1 MTRKRKI
8 LHVTGT
14 RAEFGLMESTLQLV
28 KACDALQLGLVVTGT
43 HLSERFGCTVRE
55 IEESGLPIAARIST
69 DIDEC
74 TVLAMSRSVGQ
85 VIVGISEVIERER
98 PDLLTVIGDRGEMLA
113 AAAAALHM
121 GTPVVHLHG
130 GERSGTIDE
139 SIRHAITKLSHWHF
153 VATEE
158 ARQRVIRLGERPE
171 CVWVTGAPS
180 LDDIRK
186 LREIPRAVVA
196 EALGIAATDRFA
208 IVLFHPVV
216 QEIENAGEQTSN
228 LIAALRAELL
238 SNHIRI
244 IWLAPNSDAGSGAIA
259 NEVARGAASSQGF
272 IQAVSHLRR
281 DEFIG
286 ALNYAEVL
294 IGNSSAG
301 IIESASVGVPVVN
314 IGSRQQGRERNINT
328 HDCGYDTLEIRGA
341 IRSALNHGRYATEN
355 RYGHGDSGERI
366 VELLKALPND
376 RKVLNKLITY

>member
-1 MTRKRKI
+1 MSRKRKV

-28 KACDALQLGLVVTGT
+28 NSCDSLQLGIVVTGT
-43 HLSERFGCTVRE
+43 HLSERFGCTVQE
-55 IEESGLPIAARIST
+55 IEESGLPIAARIPTEVDQS
-69 DIDEC
+69 

-85 VIVGISEVIERER
+85 VIIGISEVIERER

-153 VATEE
+153 VATED
-158 ARQRVIRLGERPE
+158 AKRRVIRLGERPE

-180 LDDIRK
+180 LDDISK
-186 LREIPRAVVA
+186 LRKIPRAVVA

-208 IVLFHPVV
+208 MVLFHPVI
-216 QEIENAGEQTSN
+216 QEIDNAGEHAKN
-228 LIAALRAELL
+228 LIAALGAELL
-238 SNHIRI
+238 TNDIQT
-244 IWLAPNSDAGSGAIA
+244 IWLAPNSDAGSVYIA
-259 NEVARGAASSQGF
+259 REVARCATSNQGF
-272 IQAVSHLRR
+272 IRTVSHLRR

-286 ALNYAEVL
+286 ALNYAELL

-301 IIESASVGVPVVN
+301 IIEAASVGVPVVN
-314 IGSRQQGRERNINT
+314 VGSRQQGRERNSNT
-328 HDCGYDTLEIRGA
+328 HDCGYDTLEIRRA
-341 IRSALNHGRYATEN
+341 IRSALDHGRYATEN
-355 RYGHGDSGERI
+355 CYGHGDSGERI
-366 VELLKALPND
+366 VDLLRSLPND

>member
-14 RAEFGLMESTLQLV
+14 RAEFGLMESTLKLV
-28 KACDALQLGLVVTGT
+28 NACDSLQLGIVVTGT
-43 HLSERFGCTVRE
+43 HLSEQFGCTVRE

-69 DIDEC
+69 DVDQR

-85 VIVGISEVIERER
+85 AIIGVSEVIERER

-113 AAAAALHM
+113 AATAALHM
-121 GTPVVHLHG
+121 GIPVVHLHG

-158 ARQRVIRLGERPE
+158 AKQRVIRLGERPE

-180 LDDIRK
+180 LDDIGK
-186 LREIPRAVVA
+186 LRKIPRAVVA
-196 EALGIAATDRFA
+196 EALGIAATDRYA
-208 IVLFHPVV
+208 IVLFHSVV
-216 QEIENAGEQTSN
+216 QEIENAGEQAGN

-238 SNHIRI
+238 SNDILT
-244 IWLAPNSDAGSGAIA
+244 IWLAPNSDAGSAAIA
-259 NEVARGAASSQGF
+259 DEVERCAVSNQGF
-272 IQAVSHLRR
+272 IRTVSHLRR

-286 ALNYAEVL
+286 ALNHAELL

-314 IGSRQQGRERNINT
+314 IGSRQQGRERNNNT
-328 HDCGYDTLEIRGA
+328 HDCGYDALEIRRA
-341 IRSALNHGRYATEN
+341 IRGALDHGRYATEN
-355 RYGHGDSGERI
+355 RYGDGDSGGRI
-366 VELLKALPND
+366 VDLLRSLPND

>member
-1 MTRKRKI
+1 MTPKRKI
-8 LHVTGT
+8 LHVTGS

-28 KACDALQLGLVVTGT
+28 NACDSLQLGIVVTGT
-43 HLSERFGCTVRE
+43 HLSERFGSTVRE
-55 IEESGLPIAARIST
+55 IEESGLPIAARIPT
-69 DIDEC
+69 DVDQC

-85 VIVGISEVIERER
+85 VIIGMSEVIERER

-113 AAAAALHM
+113 AAATALHM

-158 ARQRVIRLGERPE
+158 AKQRVIRLGERPE

-180 LDDIRK
+180 LDDIAK
-186 LREIPRAVVA
+186 LREIPRAAVA

-208 IVLFHPVV
+208 IVLFHPVI
-216 QEIENAGEQTSN
+216 QEIKNAGEQANN

-238 SNHIRI
+238 SNDILT
-244 IWLAPNSDAGSGAIA
+244 IWLAPNSDAGSAAIA
-259 NEVARGAASSQGF
+259 NEVARCATSNQGF
-272 IQAVSHLRR
+272 IRTVSHLRR

-286 ALNYAEVL
+286 ALNYAELL

-301 IIESASVGVPVVN
+301 IIESASVGVPVIN
-314 IGSRQQGRERNINT
+314 IGSRQQGRERNNNT
-328 HDCGYDTLEIRGA
+328 QDCGYDTLEIGRA
-341 IRSALNHGRYATEN
+341 IRSALKHGRYPTEN
-355 RYGHGDSGERI
+355 RYGRGDSGERI
-366 VELLKALPND
+366 VDLLKSLPND